1 CVCAAG
7 FNASCVA
14 VAGFCVPG
22 LLLVLRIGRGV
33 RLFEVVSLSW
43 PACSFFLSAFC
54 LCTFCELSGERRDC
68 AERQ

>member
-1 CVCAAG
+1 M
-7 FNASCVA
+7 
-14 VAGFCVPG
+14 
-22 LLLVLRIGRGV
+22 